1 MIVKEILKIASNT
14 ESYGFLDNHSH
25 YSNSKSSICGDFIKI
40 YLTIKNK
47 KILELKYEGNFCIY
61 CNASA
66 SLLAR
71 RIKNKSVKDTINFI
85 KSSGGF
91 FKDKKNINNN
101 RDWSSFKKIMNKSNA
116 SRKAC
121 LLLPLKTLLKALNN

>member
-1 MIVKEILKIASNT
+1 MIDKEILKIASET
-14 ESYGFLDNHSH
+14 DSYGFLDNHSH
-25 YSNSKSSICGDFIKI
+25 YSNSKSSVCGDFIKV

-47 KILELKYEGNFCIY
+47 KVLEFKYEGNFCIY

-66 SLLAR
+66 SLLAKK
-71 RIKNKSVKDTINFI
+71 IKNKSVGETINFI
-85 KSSGGF
+85 KNSSNF
-91 FKDKKNINNN
+91 FKKNKDIKNK
-101 RDWSSFKKIMNKSNA
+101 DWNEFKKIMNKSNV